1 MKIKRPVLPRAT
13 VLILALL
20 IGPAAAQQITTSR
33 TDVARAFEDVFRLS
47 TLSPATVRVP
57 FTKQNGL
64 IIVQAEVG
72 GKVLPCVVDTGDPL
86 IRWPKGLRLAGKA
99 TGIHATGTD
108 VGGNSETHEM
118 VLLSRVRLGAY
129 ELADVPSW
137 AVGGPNAPTDKA
149 GAPTDM
155 LAAGAGGVWQRYPVL
170 GNIVFERVALTIDY
184 QKSELVLRTI
194 TSSSSAPNARTL
206 PVRRVGPVFTTGAG
220 VARGGFLVIA
230 GTVGGRPVN
239 FVLDTGL
246 PFEEGIVLA
255 PNKRDLA
262 AAQSSSRRD
271 ARAVLGL
278 GQVAT
283 EQFAGVT
290 WSLADGVLGQGD
302 VIVPS
307 RFSLA
312 GDGRTSLDA
321 LIGAHLLRAY
331 RITIDYPRARVVLEP
346 YSVKK
351 TTTR

>member
-1 MKIKRPVLPRAT
+1 LLPAT

-20 IGPAAAQQITTSR
+20 IGPAAAGAAAQVTTNR
-33 TDVARAFEDVFRLS
+33 TDVRKAFEDAFSPS

-137 AVGGPNAPTDKA
+137 AVGGPDALTDKA
-149 GAPTDM
+149 STPPDL
-155 LAAGAGGVWQRYPVL
+155 LAAGAGGVWQRYPIL

-184 QKSELVLRTI
+184 QKSELVLR
-194 TSSSSAPNARTL
+194 SSSSAPNARTL

-220 VARGGFLVIA
+220 VARGGFVVIA

-271 ARAVLGL
+271 ARAVVGL

-290 WSLADGVLGQGD
+290 WSLGGGVLGQGD

-307 RFSLA
+307 RFSLV